1 MLHLKGKYL
10 ANVSR
15 ISRENDERIG
25 RKRCAMSLNGVIRVE
40 TKYIL
45 EMKSE
50 RYYIL
55 LSTTYKQTPLSLSLS
70 VSSQLEI

>member
-1 MLHLKGKYL
+1 
-10 ANVSR
+10 
-15 ISRENDERIG
+15 
-25 RKRCAMSLNGVIRVE
+25 MSLNGVIRVE

-45 EMKSE
+45 EMQSE